1 LVLVHNRFGGKA
13 NNAAAR
19 TNQAAVGSRLSSS
32 DNIVFRTAPVAASPS
47 RRCSVSYT
55 QTGAQIQGN
64 DWRDLSQVVAA
75 WGELPA
81 ALKAAILAIVDT
93 AANKGG
99 Q

>member
-1 LVLVHNRFGGKA
+1 VLSATPSSLTLVGGFSEGA
-13 NNAAAR
+13 EPSALNP
-19 TNQAAVGSRLSSS
+19 QAAEHQHVRNDGEKG
-32 DNIVFRTAPVAASPS
+32 
-47 RRCSVSYT
+47 YT
-55 QTGAQIQGN
+55 QLRAQIPGN

-93 AANKGG
+93 ATNKGG

>member
-1 LVLVHNRFGGKA
+1 MERAKGFEPSPQNP
-13 NNAAAR
+13 
-19 TNQAAVGSRLSSS
+19 Q
-32 DNIVFRTAPVAASPS
+32 VAANQP
-47 RRCSVSYT
+47 VTNDGETGYT
-55 QTGAQIQGN
+55 QPRAQIQGN

-93 AANKGG
+93 ARNKGG

>member
-1 LVLVHNRFGGKA
+1 MERAKGFEPSPQNPQPAGNQPV
-13 NNAAAR
+13 
-19 TNQAAVGSRLSSS
+19 TNDGE
-32 DNIVFRTAPVAASPS
+32 TG
-47 RRCSVSYT
+47 YT
-55 QTGAQIQGN
+55 QPRAQIPGN

-93 AANKGG
+93 AKNKGG